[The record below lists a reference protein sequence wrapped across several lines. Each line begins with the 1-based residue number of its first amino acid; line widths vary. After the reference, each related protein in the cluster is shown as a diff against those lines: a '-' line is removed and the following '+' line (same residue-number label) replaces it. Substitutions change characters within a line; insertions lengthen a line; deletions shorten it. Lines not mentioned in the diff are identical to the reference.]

1 MSMEE
6 ALTEAVILQI
16 RARLPEI
23 LRNRPQGMG
32 RKVVINM
39 PPGNMPRADIEFP
52 PDIVRVSADAQRA

>member
-23 LRNRPQGMG
+23 LRNRP
-32 RKVVINM
+32 NM
-39 PPGNMPRADIEFP
+39 PPGNLPRADIEFP
-52 PDIVRVSADAQRA
+52 PDIVRVSADAQRT